1 MPFRDADRSHD
12 LNTRIDLEVRARLE
26 EAIDFVCLE
35 ALVQR
40 RRARGLPAPEADN
53 PRDRAEYE
61 ADVVAFLRLLSRD
74 VPAGLDAAARGS
86 DPAPARGGRDEQS
99 RLLADQVLLARRLP
113 DYWQR
118 FETSS
123 ARYLA
128 EPADSGRESGG
139 VLRRLFGRG

>member
-1 MPFRDADRSHD
+1 MPFRDPDRSHD
-12 LNTRIDLEVRARLE
+12 LNTRIDLEVRERLE

-40 RRARGLPAPEADN
+40 RRAHGLPAPEADN
-53 PRDRAEYE
+53 RRDRAEYE
-61 ADVVAFLRLLSRD
+61 ADVIVFLRLLSRD
-74 VPAGLDAAARGS
+74 VPAGLDDAARGS
-86 DPAPARGGRDEQS
+86 VPAARDERDEQS
-99 RLLADQVLLARRLP
+99 RLLADQVRLARRLP

-118 FETSS
+118 FEIAR

-128 EPADSGRESGG
+128 EPAGSGRESGG

>member
-1 MPFRDADRSHD
+1 MPFRDPDRSHD

-35 ALVQR
+35 ALVER
-40 RRARGLPAPEADN
+40 RRARGLSAPEADN

-61 ADVVAFLRLLSRD
+61 AGVVAFLRLLSRD
-74 VPAGLDAAARGS
+74 VPAGLDAAA
-86 DPAPARGGRDEQS
+86 PAPARGERDEQS

-123 ARYLA
+123 VRYLA
-128 EPADSGRESGG
+128 EPAESGRESGG
-139 VLRRLFGRG
+139 VLRRLFSRG